1 MLVASEEFKIQLRQ
15 YEVRE
20 TVNVDVMCYRK
31 EVLVRENQ
39 YNVSSDA
46 VLNQELPSLGDRIV
60 IVQHPSIPFGSQGS
74 VAKVDPS
81 TLWLE
86 VMLDIPSYSG
96 VSVALDTKIENCVDR
111 CV

>member
-60 IVQHPSIPFGSQGS
+60 IVQHPSIPFGSQGT
-74 VAKVDPS
+74 VVKVDPS

-86 VMLDIPSYSG
+86 VMLDTPSYSG
-96 VSVALDTKIENCVDR
+96 VSVALDAKIENCVDR